1 MKQLLKMSTFK
12 NLTELYDFFKTE
24 EICKAYYEQKRW
36 GGNPACPHCGSLKV
50 YRTNRGFKC
59 GEKLCAKKFS
69 VTVGTIF
76 ENTKIGLR
84 TWFAA
89 MYLISTSK
97 KGVSSLQLAEQLGIT
112 QKTAWFLNHRIREM
126 LKDAVSTK
134 LTGTVEVDESFIGG
148 KNKNRHKDK
157 KVENSQGRS
166 FKDKT
171 PVVGLLQ
178 RAKYEIVER
187 PHKVIPGRI
196 VKEKVILTDSI
207 VKLQVATDTQ
217 QKTVEPIVDANVDN
231 GVTVYSDEW
240 HAYNNLKF
248 NYDHSIVNHSV
259 KEYVNGII
267 HTNGIEGFWSILK
280 RGYISIY
287 HFMSKEHLHRS
298 CIEFAYRYN
307 NKQLTGR
314 EKFVIALR
322 NVSTARITYNTLIGK

>member
-1 MKQLLKMSTFK
+1 MESKFK
-12 NLTELYDFFKTE
+12 NLQSLLDFFKDDAT
-24 EICKAYYEQKRW
+24 CKAYYEQKRW
-36 GGNPACPHCGSLKV
+36 GGNVACHHCGSLKV
-50 YRTNRGFKC
+50 YMTNRGFKC
-59 GEKLCAKKFS
+59 GEKLCGKKFT
-69 VTVGTIF
+69 VTTGTIF
-76 ENTKIGLR
+76 ENTKISLR

-126 LKDAVSTK
+126 LIDAVSTK
-134 LTGTVEVDESFIGG
+134 LSGTVEVDESFIGG

-178 RAKYEIVER
+178 RVQFEIIER
-187 PHKVIPGRI
+187 PNKVIKGKI
-196 VKEKVILTDSI
+196 VKEKVILQQSI

-217 QKTVEPIVDANVDN
+217 QKTVEPIVETHVEQ

-240 HAYNNLKF
+240 HAYSNLKN
-248 NYDHSIVNHSV
+248 NYEHSIVNHSIQ
-259 KEYVNGII
+259 EYVNGAI

-280 RGYISIY
+280 RGYIGIY
-287 HFMSKEHLHRS
+287 HFMSKKHLHRY
-298 CIEFAYRYN
+298 CVEFSYRYN
-307 NKQLTGR
+307 NKTLTGV
-314 EKFVIALR
+314 EKFEIALR
-322 NVSTARITYNTLIGK
+322 NVSTARITYNKLIGK